1 VSGEVVGKSLDDIK
15 VSKVAGSSLTSGG
28 FNKAIEQIK
37 TDATA
42 S

>member
-1 VSGEVVGKSLDDIK
+1 

-28 FNKAIEQIK
+28 FNAAVDAIKA
-37 TDATA
+37 DAA